1 MSLTNIINSIA
12 NNSLTIGITV
22 VIIFI
27 AYQYWIKPKL
37 LKNKK
42 YQSVYK
48 YSAKKSPVKFDSMP
62 YRYETDFVNSKING
76 VGF

>member
-12 NNSLTIGITV
+12 NNSLTIGIAI

-37 LKNKK
+37 LKDKK
-42 YQSVYK
+42 FQSVYK
-48 YSAKKSPVKFDSMP
+48 YSAEKSPVKFDSTP
-62 YRYETDFVNSKING
+62 YRYETDFVNPKING